1 MTRNLTSVALLAV
14 IATATNFCSAADE
27 TQGNRLV
34 LLNPIDYPSQ
44 VGDIVQLR
52 DSNCRYV
59 GRLEHRKGEPESFWR
74 KLLNQA
80 GGNVGSWSIAVN
92 RKVCGTIEAPVALTI
107 PLRNLVSK
115 DAYKGGE
122 TVIAYPEK

>member
-1 MTRNLTSVALLAV
+1 MKRNLTLIAFLAGSL
-14 IATATNFCSAADE
+14 ATGLCGAANE
-27 TQGNRLV
+27 VQGNPLV
-34 LLNPIDYPSQ
+34 LLNSVSSPAQ

-52 DSNCRYV
+52 DADCRYV
-59 GRLEHRKGEPESFWR
+59 GKLEHRKGEPESFWR

-92 RKVCGTIEAPVALTI
+92 RKVCGAIETPVALTI

-115 DAYKGGE
+115 DAYKAGE
-122 TVIAYPEK
+122 TVVAYPDK